1 MIEFELCSCEH
12 CEWYCVCQAYAVC
25 MFAWKFIVPLIIFVV
40 AYWKI
45 LAVLRCQTKVK
56 QGSRQKISR
65 TRTVDASTVAPTN
78 SAGSTIFHVGQR
90 ENEVGS
96 RGQRQQAD
104 SQNTGIS
111 QKEIN
116 VIKTM
121 LYIVIC
127 FIVCWMPR
135 TFHLLYMEV
144 MVRQT
149 N

>member
-1 MIEFELCSCEH
+1 MTEFELGSCEH
-12 CEWYCVCQAYAVC
+12 CEWYSVCQAYAVC
-25 MFAWKFIVPLIIFVV
+25 MFAWKFIVPLIIYIVS
-40 AYWKI
+40 YWKI
-45 LAVLRCQTKVK
+45 LAVLRRQTKVK
-56 QGSRQKISR
+56 QGIRRKISS
-65 TRTVDASTVAPTN
+65 TRPVDASTIAPTN
-78 SAGSTIFHVGQR
+78 SAGSTIFQVGQK

-96 RGQRQQAD
+96 RGQRHQID

-111 QKEIN
+111 QTEIN

-127 FIVCWMPR
+127 FIVCWLPQ

-144 MVRQT
+144 MVRQA